1 MSTETVEAPKV
12 KKSSTK
18 NKAKDR
24 LKTPKTKLITF
35 KGTVKEFADKFGVS
49 TVEANG
55 LIKGL
60 HLLEKAKIVGEG
72 PKPARGRTPSV
83 YEFTI

>member
-1 MSTETVEAPKV
+1 MSATATAPV
-12 KKSSTK
+12 KKKKPST
-18 NKAKDR
+18 
-24 LKTPKTKLITF
+24 TITF
-35 KGTVKEFADKFGVS
+35 KGTVKEFADKFGFS
-49 TVEANG
+49 IVEANG

-83 YEFTI
+83 YEFSI